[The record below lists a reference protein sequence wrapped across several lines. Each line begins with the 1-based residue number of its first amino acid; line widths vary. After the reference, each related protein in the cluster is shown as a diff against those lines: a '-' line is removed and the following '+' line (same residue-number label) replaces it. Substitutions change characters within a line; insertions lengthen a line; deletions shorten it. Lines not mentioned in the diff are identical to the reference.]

1 MARPDKEPSFLR
13 RPQAVPRKRRPALLR
28 VLLLAALGLAAG
40 VGLLRFA
47 ASSRFAL
54 TRYDVSGNTRART
67 EEILVALAAW
77 KGKNLVALDL
87 EPLASR
93 LGRHPWIE
101 RVTLAKRFPDGLAVR
116 VTERRALALY
126 RDGESFSWVGADG
139 RLIAPYDSRIDR
151 TDLRDPERG
160 SAHAA
165 RGRRSARGSAARAT
179 RVLRGALG
187 NRLAPGRWIR
197 YDGCD
202 LSKAGS
208 RSSGRCPGEGSRAA
222 RGAQFREES
231 RVGGTG
237 HRSSFCRSRHPRRR
251 LWRRESSLMIPVRTS
266 THFSRC
272 GTR

>member
-47 ASSRFAL
+47 AGSRFAV

-151 TDLRDPERG
+151 TTYVILSGDPRTLAEAVGLLEDLRRERPEYF
-160 SAHAA
+160 AA
-165 RGRRSARGSAARAT
+165 LSEIASLPDGGFGMMDAIFRRPV
-179 RVLRGALG
+179 RVLRADAPEKVRALLEARSFVKSRGWEARAIDLRFADRVILVGAYGAG
-187 NRLAPGRWIR
+187 NRL
-197 YDGCD
+197 
-202 LSKAGS
+202 
-208 RSSGRCPGEGSRAA
+208 
-222 RGAQFREES
+222 
-231 RVGGTG
+231 
-237 HRSSFCRSRHPRRR
+237 
-251 LWRRESSLMIPVRTS
+251 
-266 THFSRC
+266 
-272 GTR
+272 